1 MKTPTDRNRGSF
13 GTPIIVFENTELI
26 DKLKDYILS
35 QATDGIASKVAE
47 DIKVNLTESK
57 FDLFQRK
64 VEIIEKTTRFIASSL
79 KKTLNSLQQ
88 ENYGYK
94 ISFNESWYHI
104 GEKNSAHESH
114 SHPNCSWCGVF
125 CVQSGDPNSGGETVF
140 QSPIRSNFSDHGTK
154 YWDKVKT
161 LRVKAK
167 DGRLILFP
175 SHLTHSQSLYTGDKP
190 RIVVAFNSTI
200 FGIEP

>member
-1 MKTPTDRNRGSF
+1 MKTSTDRNKGSF
-13 GTPIIVFENTELI
+13 GTPILVFENTELI

-35 QATDGIASKVAE
+35 QAIDGIASKVAE
-47 DIKVNLTESK
+47 GIKVNLTESK
-57 FDLFQRK
+57 FDLFQHK

-114 SHPNCSWCGVF
+114 NHPNCSWCGVF
-125 CVQSGDPNSGGETVF
+125 CVQSGDPNSGGDTVF
-140 QSPIRSNFSDHGTK
+140 QSPISSNFRDHGTK
-154 YWDKVKT
+154 YLAKETT

-175 SHLTHSQSLYTGDKP
+175 SYLNHSQSLYTGDKP

-200 FGIEP
+200 RGIEP